1 MSKSVNVIIKM
12 SKSVNI
18 IMILFVCLF
27 SGKSYTVI
35 KSINYNKQYCNT
47 DIVIMMRNETTP
59 RNSTRRIFWDPRP
72 VPQH

>member
-18 IMILFVCLF
+18 IIILFVCLF
-27 SGKSYTVI
+27 SVKSYRTYTVVKIIINNTVI
-35 KSINYNKQYCNT
+35 L
-47 DIVIMMRNETTP
+47 IVTMNETTP